1 MLNVSDKEIEFF
13 KGDVEKFNEI
23 DSQIQ
28 DIKKKMK
35 PFQDKI
41 KELTKLKKEKQ
52 SEVLSFME
60 SNDLDVCNVGDSSF
74 EVKKTT
80 STKQL
85 TRGDVYDRLYKFFS
99 EDEKS
104 LSGTT
109 EEKAKLLHDY
119 IYVEGR
125 EKTEGKTLKAK

>member
-52 SEVLSFME
+52 SEVL
-60 SNDLDVCNVGDSSF
+60 
-74 EVKKTT
+74 
-80 STKQL
+80 
-85 TRGDVYDRLYKFFS
+85 
-99 EDEKS
+99 
-104 LSGTT
+104 
-109 EEKAKLLHDY
+109 
-119 IYVEGR
+119 
-125 EKTEGKTLKAK
+125 